1 MTVGVIADALSDVAR
16 YFEQLPE
23 IAEQAAFLA
32 INDSADDALPEARR
46 EMSKQIN
53 FPKGYLNGQRL
64 GVKSRASRRKLE
76 AVIAGRDR
84 PTSLARFA
92 EGATIANSKGRPL
105 FVRVKPGKTVKLN
118 QAFLVRLKNNNIGL
132 AVRLKPGE
140 VLQNSEKAVR
150 LDNNV
155 YLLYGPSVDQVF
167 RSVADDITPS
177 IQQSVSRQ
185 FFRQFARLSSRG

>member
-1 MTVGVIADALSDVAR
+1 MD
-16 YFEQLPE
+16 
-23 IAEQAAFLA
+23 
-32 INDSADDALPEARR
+32 
-46 EMSKQIN
+46 
-53 FPKGYLNGQRL
+53 
-64 GVKSRASRRKLE
+64 
-76 AVIAGRDR
+76 
-84 PTSLARFA
+84 
-92 EGATIANSKGRPL
+92 
-105 FVRVKPGKTVKLN
+105 

-185 FFRQFARLSSRG
+185 FFRQFTRLSSRG